1 MGVWVWN
8 WIVRGLP
15 QSISAKDLWRGTLGM
30 TFFFFFS
37 ISDWVPC
44 QPAWWFK
51 WCLMNWMSNT
61 LSMDRILTKYRKFPV
76 VLPSTSAARKYG
88 KNKWPFTCSA
98 VLNSHW
104 LLIFLI
110 DEWKTIQQTGK
121 KKFKKKYYQSLT
133 PNVRLQLSFW
143 PGGWTGEVQ
152 QRAKDHVRPEDAKHC
167 HWLIVI
173 ATTSEN

>member
-1 MGVWVWN
+1 MQKTCGGERWEW
-8 WIVRGLP
+8 L
-15 QSISAKDLWRGTLGM
+15 
-30 TFFFFFS
+30 FFFFFPS
-37 ISDWVPC
+37 VIGSPVS
-44 QPAWWFK
+44 QPGGLNDAWWIE
-51 WCLMNWMSNT
+51 WAT
-61 LSMDRILTKYRKFPV
+61 LSAWTESSQ
-76 VLPSTSAARKYG
+76 STESSLWYFQVQVRHGNTVKTSGHLHAALCSTLIGCWYSLSMNEKQF
-88 KNKWPFTCSA
+88 NKR
-98 VLNSHW
+98 
-104 LLIFLI
+104 
-110 DEWKTIQQTGK
+110 EK